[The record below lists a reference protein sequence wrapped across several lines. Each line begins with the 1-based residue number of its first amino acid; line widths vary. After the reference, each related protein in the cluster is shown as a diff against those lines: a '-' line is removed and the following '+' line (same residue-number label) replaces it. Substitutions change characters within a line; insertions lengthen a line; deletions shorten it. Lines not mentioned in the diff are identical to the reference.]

1 MGDFRDLRAWQ
12 EARTLV
18 LTSAPLIEKLP
29 VHERYLLADRW
40 RREGQPYFSFSP
52 YVPKEPRRFLPL
64 RTFHCVCP
72 SPSGQVRDERPGCVV
87 KLEAVLRAAPARELR
102 SGAVLPFVSTG
113 PHAVLPLRYLVV
125 AKIIALAVGE
135 TGINAGNEVALIK
148 HIYDVF
154 ALQEQLSLRT
164 VQELRDL
171 RPALDEML
179 QLELSLARPRPQL
192 RDVVTA
198 VGIFLPTMELAAWRQ
213 EARGFG
219 ANFLQRTLTEDE
231 WSLRWRLVRYF
242 AMALGGR
249 ADDVEFIQT
258 RRRLPLLAFDKLGA
272 ETRRQLVRRFA
283 EEIVRYD
290 IPPTHAYRTERPD
303 VLFCEM
309 AYRGQMTSALRICND
324 IIGTGWD
331 AAATSQGSVTDPT
344 R

>member
-1 MGDFRDLRAWQ
+1 
-12 EARTLV
+12 
-18 LTSAPLIEKLP
+18 
-29 VHERYLLADRW
+29 
-40 RREGQPYFSFSP
+40 
-52 YVPKEPRRFLPL
+52 
-64 RTFHCVCP
+64 
-72 SPSGQVRDERPGCVV
+72 
-87 KLEAVLRAAPARELR
+87 
-102 SGAVLPFVSTG
+102 
-113 PHAVLPLRYLVV
+113 
-125 AKIIALAVGE
+125 
-135 TGINAGNEVALIK
+135 
-148 HIYDVF
+148 
-154 ALQEQLSLRT
+154 
-164 VQELRDL
+164 
-171 RPALDEML
+171 ML

-331 AAATSQGSVTDPT
+331 AAATSQGSVSDPT